1 MNHINN
7 YLGVEQVRLGNR
19 LKLKFNISE
28 DALKMQILPFVLL
41 PLIENAVKHGIQ
53 DQILGG
59 TIYLDIQNEMEYL
72 RIMVRNSFEQKTT
85 DKNRQGN
92 GLQTLQQRLDAMYK
106 GRASFKTS
114 RQNGEFIVNM
124 LLPVSID
131 TKSIP
136 ESNSSSE

>member
-1 MNHINN
+1 
-7 YLGVEQVRLGNR
+7 
-19 LKLKFNISE
+19 
-28 DALKMQILPFVLL
+28 
-41 PLIENAVKHGIQ
+41 
-53 DQILGG
+53 
-59 TIYLDIQNEMEYL
+59 MEYL

-136 ESNSSSE
+136 ESNSSS